1 MKVATIPTEVEA
13 IDSVLMS
20 HTAQNVPKRA
30 KQRNMNV
37 PVGPMRY
44 DPSSSAWIE
53 ILEETEA
60 KKKKVIENKQ
70 AKEEEQLRKHLLPKK

>member
-1 MKVATIPTEVEA
+1 
-13 IDSVLMS
+13 
-20 HTAQNVPKRA
+20 
-30 KQRNMNV
+30 MNV

-70 AKEEEQLRKHLLPKK
+70 AKEEAKKKNKAKKGNKKASVAKKVKKK